1 MVCPLFS
8 SKSRFEPC
16 RETARA
22 SSPSA
27 RSARRSEGE
36 MGGEKEY
43 RDRQGTRRLFRR
55 VGAKLFKSLLLLRKK
70 RNSDTKGLRFL
81 IFCGIITVYGGDIMF
96 SFFRKKLVSEIEQ
109 QPPLELPLSNIQK
122 IDQAGILYVDNEG
135 TSTNINYYEAYKSWC
150 KSKSVKKSKPK
161 YICDR
166 TKSDGWKITFHTN
179 PKITF
184 HADPSQEELWISV
197 LNSIHLQGY
206 SSFDFD

>member
-1 MVCPLFS
+1 MF
-8 SKSRFEPC
+8 
-16 RETARA
+16 
-22 SSPSA
+22 
-27 RSARRSEGE
+27 
-36 MGGEKEY
+36 
-43 RDRQGTRRLFRR
+43 
-55 VGAKLFKSLLLLRKK
+55 
-70 RNSDTKGLRFL
+70 
-81 IFCGIITVYGGDIMF
+81 FCVIIAAHGGDIMF